1 MFVSFYQCQ
10 NKGSDFAQVQIAI
23 LVFELTETAP
33 NMQSNCL
40 SKENTITTQSQVKS
54 LPSFIPK
61 RD

>member
-10 NKGSDFAQVQIAI
+10 NKGSDFAHVQIAI